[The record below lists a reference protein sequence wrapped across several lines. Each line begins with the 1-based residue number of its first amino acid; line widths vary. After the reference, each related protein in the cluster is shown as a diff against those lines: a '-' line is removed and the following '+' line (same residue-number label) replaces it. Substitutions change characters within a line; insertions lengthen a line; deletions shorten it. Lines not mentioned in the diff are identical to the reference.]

1 MGTHDPYASLQQLLL
16 AGNLGGCEQMWTDG
30 CVSFLFGWSE
40 ACWNRLKGLVHKLL
54 GPNLSWNTSSWLH
67 CVSELGALKPICFLT
82 GRFGSSLMLRHPQI
96 HLWSSSSFVETIRS
110 SGCRSL
116 GESQRFGASS
126 NEECWRLE
134 TTESNLYPFVEIV
147 RVKMFEQKTDAFM
160 IYMLYIYIWSDK
172 IRTLW
177 GVVLPFLV
185 YLGKSSIWIRIGS
198 YKYCYEL

>member
-1 MGTHDPYASLQQLLL
+1 
-16 AGNLGGCEQMWTDG
+16 MWTDG

-40 ACWNRLKGLVHKLL
+40 ACWNRLKRFVHKLL

-67 CVSELGALKPICFLT
+67 CVSELGALKPIGFLT
-82 GRFGSSLMLRHPQI
+82 GRFGSSFMLRCPQI

-147 RVKMFEQKTDAFM
+147 RVKIFDKHQMHLWF
-160 IYMLYIYIWSDK
+160 ISYICDK
-172 IRTLW
+172 IPTLW
-177 GVVLPFLV
+177 GGVLAFLV
-185 YLGKSSIWIRIGS
+185 HLGKSLIWIWVVIS
-198 YKYCYEL
+198 IVNDSHDLVICLET

>member
-1 MGTHDPYASLQQLLL
+1 
-16 AGNLGGCEQMWTDG
+16 MWTDG

-40 ACWNRLKGLVHKLL
+40 ACWNRLKRFFHKLL

-67 CVSELGALKPICFLT
+67 CVSELGALKPIA
-82 GRFGSSLMLRHPQI
+82 GHFGSMLRHPQI

-147 RVKMFEQKTDAFM
+147 RVKIFEKNQMHLWFICEKN
-160 IYMLYIYIWSDK
+160 
-172 IRTLW
+172 TLW
-177 GVVLPFLV
+177 GVVLAFLL
-185 YLGKSSIWIRIGS
+185 YLGKSLLWTRVDISIVSSGHDLVI
-198 YKYCYEL
+198 CLET